1 MGRKAMEISLTKSLL
16 EEYEG
21 NSWFITQL
29 CEGISHEESLIHPG
43 FEANCFNWVLGHIL
57 SRRISVLEVLGLES
71 IWPAEVASLYRTGSD
86 PISSESARNLG
97 ALIGDLENT
106 DQLIK
111 DALEGMTEE
120 YLEDVVET
128 DRGEKQR
135 WEHLEGFHWH
145 ETFHMGQL
153 DMLRALALSRR
164 QNS

>member
-1 MGRKAMEISLTKSLL
+1 MEISLTKSLL
-16 EEYEG
+16 DEYEG
-21 NSWFITQL
+21 NSWFINRL

-43 FEANCFNWVLGHIL
+43 FDANCFNWVLGHL
-57 SRRISVLEVLGLES
+57 VSRRLSVLEVLGLDS
-71 IWPAEVASLYRTGSD
+71 IWTAGVISLYRTGSD
-86 PISSESARNLG
+86 PISAESARNLDT
-97 ALIGDLENT
+97 LIGDLERT

-120 YLEDVVET
+120 FLEDVVET

-153 DMLRALALSRR
+153 DMLRALALYRR
-164 QNS
+164 EEA